1 MDFPLFAERPFAGS
15 DLPLEG
21 PTRPIGERWRSAIG
35 SARSLLI
42 YYGNPMRQWRMD
54 RLYSDF
60 VREGDLVFDI
70 GSHVGDRIG
79 SFRRLG
85 CRVVA
90 VEPQPRLVRIL
101 RRFYGRDPHVAVEP
115 MAIAAAPGTVEL
127 FVNISN
133 ASLSTASSS
142 FVAAA
147 LEAPGWRDE
156 RWPGRLVVTAVTLD
170 QLIERHGEPIFAKI
184 DVEGFEAEAL
194 AGLSR
199 PLAAFSFE
207 FTTILR
213 RVAIECITR
222 CRALGEYRY
231 NAALGETQR
240 LVFPQWVDAE
250 AIACWLEALP
260 ESANS
265 GDVYARL
272 RVLNNRLRNFAV
284 VSQTGHDLPRRSSSA
299 LFTRRRKDSNRYPY
313 LASHPDPRVRNS
325 AKPGHAIYYGE
336 LGSTLS

>member
-1 MDFPLFAERPFAGS
+1 MPAATKGRNP
-15 DLPLEG
+15 
-21 PTRPIGERWRSAIG
+21 PIGERWRSAVG
-35 SARSLLI
+35 SARSLVI
-42 YYGNPMRQWRMD
+42 YYGNPIRQWRMD
-54 RLYSDF
+54 RLYSNF

-101 RRFYGRDPHVAVEP
+101 RRLYGRDPNVAIEP
-115 MAIAAAPGTVEL
+115 MAIAAAPGNIEL
-127 FVNISN
+127 FVNLDN
-133 ASLSTASSS
+133 ASLTTASSC

-147 LEAPGWRDE
+147 STAPGWRGE
-156 RWPGRLVVTAVTLD
+156 RWPGRLVAPAITLD
-170 QLIERHGEPIFAKI
+170 QLIERHGEPIFVKI

-199 PLAAFSFE
+199 PLQAFSFE

-213 RVAIECITR
+213 PIAIDCVTR
-222 CRALGEYRY
+222 CRALGAYLY

-240 LVFPQWVDAE
+240 LAFTQWVDAE
-250 AIACWLEALP
+250 AIERWLEALP

-265 GDVYARL
+265 GDIYARL
-272 RVLNNRLRNFAV
+272 GVFRNP
-284 VSQTGHDLPRRSSSA
+284 PR
-299 LFTRRRKDSNRYPY
+299 
-313 LASHPDPRVRNS
+313 
-325 AKPGHAIYYGE
+325 
-336 LGSTLS
+336 GSTPS